1 MTASQPQG
9 EESLSDESSTSEG
22 DSPTA
27 SPNHADIRRIS
38 RGQLFT
44 ALLLAGT
51 TSSNS
56 LASIANDAGGLS
68 ATSSTATDTPTAP
81 STSTSSASSTVP
93 PPARI
98 SNSLFSNALSQAF
111 MDTTPANVTPM
122 DSSSA
127 TDPSDNA
134 QREQQYASEMSTMYE
149 MGLTDGATNLQAL
162 IIFNGNVQE
171 AVNLVLSGMSGFS

>member
-51 TSSNS
+51 TSTNS
-56 LASIANDAGGLS
+56 LANIANDAGGATVGGPS
-68 ATSSTATDTPTAP
+68 ANTSTAADTPTTP
-81 STSTSSASSTVP
+81 STSSASTAPLPV
-93 PPARI
+93 RI

-111 MDTTPANVTPM
+111 MDTSTAANVTPM

-127 TDPSDNA
+127 TGPTNNA

-149 MGLTDGATNLQAL
+149 MGLTDAATNLQAL

-171 AVNLVLSGMSGFS
+171 AVNLVLSGMT

>member
-1 MTASQPQG
+1 MAASQPHG

-56 LASIANDAGGLS
+56 LANIANDAGG
-68 ATSSTATDTPTAP
+68 SSVATDTPTTP
-81 STSTSSASSTVP
+81 STSSASTA

-98 SNSLFSNALSQAF
+98 SNSLFSTALSQAF
-111 MDTTPANVTPM
+111 MDTSAANVTPM

-127 TDPSDNA
+127 TDSVNNA

-149 MGLTDGATNLQAL
+149 MGLTDAATNLQAL